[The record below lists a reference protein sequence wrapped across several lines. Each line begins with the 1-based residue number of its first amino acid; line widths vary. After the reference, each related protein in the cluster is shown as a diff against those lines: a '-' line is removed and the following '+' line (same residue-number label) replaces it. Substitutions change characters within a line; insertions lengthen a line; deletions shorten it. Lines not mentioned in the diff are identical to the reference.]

1 MINFK
6 VLVKMK
12 KVLFLLA
19 CLFMY
24 GAESFSQK
32 LVETDYYLNNP
43 TLGGDV
49 VIKKIRKKLMVTML

>member
-6 VLVKMK
+6 VQVKMK

-32 LVETDYYLNNP
+32 LVEIDGRVN
-43 TLGGDV
+43 V
-49 VIKKIRKKLMVTML
+49 KKVILK